1 MFAPSR
7 RPAPARDT
15 SAFAP
20 SCLAPGFVVVGVLE
34 SDADLE
40 IHGAVHGRING
51 TRVVIAE
58 SGLMRGD
65 IVADEVTV
73 AGRLDGRIFATKV
86 TVEDTAHIIN
96 GRIFH
101 NVISVARGARFEGR
115 MPWRPPSYFETL
127 DQLPEPTA

>member
-7 RPAPARDT
+7 RPNSARDIAVST
-15 SAFAP
+15 ASRL
-20 SCLAPGFVVVGVLE
+20 SPGFLVVGVFE
-34 SDADLE
+34 SEDDLE

-51 TRVVIAE
+51 ARVLIAE
-58 SGLMRGD
+58 NGLMRGD

-73 AGRLDGRIFATKV
+73 AGRLDGRIFAPKV

-101 NVISVARGARFEGR
+101 NIITVARGARFEGR